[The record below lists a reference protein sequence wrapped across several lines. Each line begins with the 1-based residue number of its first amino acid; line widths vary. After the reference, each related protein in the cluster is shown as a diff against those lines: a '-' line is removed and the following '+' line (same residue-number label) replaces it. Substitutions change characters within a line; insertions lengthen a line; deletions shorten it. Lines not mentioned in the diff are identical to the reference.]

1 MTRYLATSFVSLALA
16 ALVGSQAGA
25 PVAAQLPPVPVP
37 AENPITELKRVLGKI
52 LFWDEQ
58 LSSDDTVACGTC
70 HRPASGGADPRFGR
84 HTGTDM
90 GTIDDV
96 WGSPGVVYM
105 NEAGEALEH
114 PMFGFEPQVTRRVAP
129 SNFGALWAGEVFWDG
144 RAGSRFLNPLS
155 GEVAIAAGGA
165 LENQVLD
172 SLSNPAE
179 MTHPGRTWDDLT
191 AKLRRVRPLALAR
204 DLPVDVSEALS
215 EHSDYPALFRAAF
228 GASETA
234 PAIAAPNISP
244 HDASNISP
252 QNAPDTSSQNAPEI
266 SPADAPEISPES
278 APESAS
284 DITPVRIAFAIATY
298 QRTLVADRTPWDRYM
313 AGDETALTEQA
324 EFGWQVFQRLRC
336 VNCHEP
342 PLFTNNDF
350 FNIGLR
356 LSQFDTGRQQ
366 VTDDPEDAGEMR
378 VPGLRNVGL
387 RTRLMHTGEFGRL
400 SEAITFYNTAMALP
414 GVDEIPGVGT
424 YVFDLTGFDSYDLDA
439 FLRSGL
445 VDPRVADE
453 TFPFDRPRLRTET
466 EP

>member
-1 MTRYLATSFVSLALA
+1 MQRALNSLFAPLAMVV
-16 ALVGSQAGA
+16 LVGVQAGVPA
-25 PVAAQLPPVPVP
+25 AAQLPPVPVP
-37 AENPITELKRVLGKI
+37 AENPVTEPKRVLGKI

-58 LSSDDTVACGTC
+58 LSSNDTTACGTC

-114 PMFGFEPQVTRRVAP
+114 PIFGFEPQVTRRVAP
-129 SNFGALWAGEVFWDG
+129 SNFGALWAGEAFWDG
-144 RAGSRFLNPLS
+144 RAGSRFLDPLS
-155 GEVAIAAGGA
+155 GEVAIAESGA

-172 SLSNPAE
+172 SLSNPTE

-191 AKLRRVRPLALAR
+191 EKLRRVRPLALAR
-204 DLPVDVSEALS
+204 DLPVDVSEALT
-215 EHSDYPALFRAAF
+215 EHPDYPALFRAAF
-228 GASETA
+228 GASD
-234 PAIAAPNISP
+234 ISP
-244 HDASNISP
+244 EI
-252 QNAPDTSSQNAPEI
+252 APEI
-266 SPADAPEISPES
+266 
-278 APESAS
+278 AS
-284 DITPVRIAFAIATY
+284 EITPVRIAFAIATY

-313 AGDETALTEQA
+313 AGDETALSEQA

-336 VNCHEP
+336 VNCHVP

-356 LSQFDTGRQQ
+356 LSEFDTGRQQ
-366 VTDDPEDAGEMR
+366 VTGDPEDAGEMR
-378 VPGLRNVGL
+378 VPSLRNVGL

-414 GVDEIPGVGT
+414 GVDEVPGVGT

-439 FLRSGL
+439 FLRTAL
-445 VDPRVADE
+445 LDPRVAEE
-453 TFPFDRPRLRTET
+453 TFPFDRPTLGSELER
-466 EP
+466 

>member
-1 MTRYLATSFVSLALA
+1 MA
-16 ALVGSQAGA
+16 ALVGPQAGTPA
-25 PVAAQLPPVPVP
+25 VAQLPPVPVP
-37 AENPITELKRVLGKI
+37 AENPITEPKRVLGKI

-58 LSSDDTVACGTC
+58 LSSDDTIACGTC

-105 NEAGEALEH
+105 DEAGEALEH

-144 RAGSRFLNPLS
+144 RAGSRFLDPLS
-155 GEVAIAAGGA
+155 GEVAIAEGGA

-172 SLSNPAE
+172 SLANPAE
-179 MTHPGRTWDDLT
+179 MTHPGRTWNDLT
-191 AKLRRVRPLALAR
+191 EKLRRVRPLALAR
-204 DLPVDVSEALS
+204 DYPADVSDALAR
-215 EHSDYPALFRAAF
+215 HPDYPALFRAAF
-228 GASETA
+228 GASE
-234 PAIAAPNISP
+234 N
-244 HDASNISP
+244 AS
-252 QNAPDTSSQNAPEI
+252 E
-266 SPADAPEISPES
+266 
-278 APESAS
+278 
-284 DITPVRIAFAIATY
+284 ITPVRIAFAIATY
-298 QRTLVADRTPWDRYM
+298 QRTLVADQTPWDRYM
-313 AGDETALTEQA
+313 AGDETALSEQA
-324 EFGWQVFQRLRC
+324 EFGWRVFQRLRC

-356 LSQFDTGRQQ
+356 LSEFDTGRQE
-366 VTDDPEDAGEMR
+366 VTADPEDAGEVR

-400 SEAITFYNTAMALP
+400 SEAIAFYNTAMALP
-414 GVDEIPGVGT
+414 GVDEVPGLGT

-439 FLRSGL
+439 FLRTGL
-445 VDPRVADE
+445 LDPRVAGE
-453 TFPFDRPRLRTET
+453 TFPFDRPTLGSET
-466 EP
+466 ER

>member
-1 MTRYLATSFVSLALA
+1 MQSALKSLLAPLAVALFV
-16 ALVGSQAGA
+16 GTQATIPA
-25 PVAAQLPPVPVP
+25 AAQLPPVPVP
-37 AENPITELKRVLGKI
+37 AENPITEPKRVLGKI

-58 LSSDDTVACGTC
+58 LSSNDTTACGTC
-70 HRPASGGADPRFGR
+70 HRPGSGGADPRFGR
-84 HTGTDM
+84 HTGTDK

-105 NEAGEALEH
+105 NEAGEVLEH
-114 PMFGFEPQVTRRVAP
+114 PIFGFEPQVTRRVAP

-144 RAGSRFLNPLS
+144 RAGSRLLDSQS
-155 GEVAIAAGGA
+155 GEVAIAEGGA

-191 AKLRRVRPLALAR
+191 EKLRRVRPLALAR
-204 DLPVDVSEALS
+204 DYPVDVSQALA
-215 EHSDYPALFRAAF
+215 EHPDYPALFRAAF
-228 GASETA
+228 GDDGITA
-234 PAIAAPNISP
+234 
-244 HDASNISP
+244 
-252 QNAPDTSSQNAPEI
+252 
-266 SPADAPEISPES
+266 
-278 APESAS
+278 
-284 DITPVRIAFAIATY
+284 VRIAFAIATY
-298 QRTLVADRTPWDRYM
+298 QRTLVADRTPWDSYM

-324 EFGWQVFQRLRC
+324 EFGWRVFQRLRC

-356 LSQFDTGRQQ
+356 LSEFDTGRLQ
-366 VTDDPEDAGEMR
+366 VTGDPEDTGEMR
-378 VPGLRNVGL
+378 VPSLRNVGL

-414 GVDEIPGVGT
+414 GVDEVPGVGT

-439 FLRSGL
+439 FLRTAL
-445 VDPRVADE
+445 LDPRVAEE
-453 TFPFDRPRLRTET
+453 TFPFDRPTLGSEQER
-466 EP
+466 

>member
-1 MTRYLATSFVSLALA
+1 MAVLLGAQ
-16 ALVGSQAGA
+16 VGVPA
-25 PVAAQLPPVPVP
+25 AAQLPPVPVP
-37 AENPITELKRVLGKI
+37 AENPITEPKRVLGKI

-58 LSSDDTVACGTC
+58 LSSNDTTACGTC

-114 PMFGFEPQVTRRVAP
+114 PIFGYEPQVTRRIAP

-144 RAGSRFLNPLS
+144 RAGSQFLDPQS
-155 GEVAIAAGGA
+155 GDVVIVQGGA

-179 MTHPGRTWDDLT
+179 MTHPGRAWNDLT
-191 AKLRRVRPLALAR
+191 EKLRRVRPLALAR
-204 DLPVDVSEALS
+204 DFPDDVSEALA
-215 EHSDYPALFRAAF
+215 EHPDYPALFRAAF
-228 GASETA
+228 GDDGITA
-234 PAIAAPNISP
+234 
-244 HDASNISP
+244 
-252 QNAPDTSSQNAPEI
+252 
-266 SPADAPEISPES
+266 
-278 APESAS
+278 
-284 DITPVRIAFAIATY
+284 VRIAFAIATY

-313 AGDETALTEQA
+313 AGEETALTEQA
-324 EFGWQVFQRLRC
+324 RFGWQVFQRLRC

-342 PLFTNNDF
+342 PLFTNHDF

-356 LSQFDTGRQQ
+356 LSEFDTGRQE
-366 VTDDPEDAGEMR
+366 VTADPEDAGEMR
-378 VPGLRNVGL
+378 VPSLRNVGL

-400 SEAITFYNTAMALP
+400 SEAITFYNAAMALP
-414 GVDEIPGVGT
+414 GVDEVPGVGT

-439 FLRSGL
+439 FLRFGL
-445 VDPRVADE
+445 MDSRVAEE
-453 TFPFDRPRLRTET
+453 TFPFDRPRLRSET
-466 EP
+466 DP

>member
-1 MTRYLATSFVSLALA
+1 MQSALKSLLTPLAVALFVGA
-16 ALVGSQAGA
+16 QAGVPA
-25 PVAAQLPPVPVP
+25 AAQLPPVPVP
-37 AENPITELKRVLGKI
+37 SENPITEPKRVLGKI

-58 LSSDDTVACGTC
+58 LSSNDTTACGTC

-84 HTGTDM
+84 HTGTDK

-114 PMFGFEPQVTRRVAP
+114 PIFDFEPQVTRRVAP

-144 RAGSRFLNPLS
+144 RAGSRFLDPLS
-155 GEVAIAAGGA
+155 GEVAIAEGGA

-191 AKLRRVRPLALAR
+191 EKLRRVRPLALAR
-204 DLPVDVSEALS
+204 NFPADVTEALAGDA
-215 EHSDYPALFRAAF
+215 DYPALFRSAF
-228 GASETA
+228 GESETA
-234 PAIAAPNISP
+234 PEIAS
-244 HDASNISP
+244 
-252 QNAPDTSSQNAPEI
+252 E
-266 SPADAPEISPES
+266 
-278 APESAS
+278 
-284 DITPVRIAFAIATY
+284 ITPVRIAFAIATY
-298 QRTLVADRTPWDRYM
+298 ERTLVADRTPWDRYM
-313 AGDETALTEQA
+313 AGDEAALSEQA
-324 EFGWQVFQRLRC
+324 EFGWRVFQRLRC

-356 LSQFDTGRQQ
+356 LSEFDTGRQG

-378 VPGLRNVGL
+378 VPSLRNVGL

-414 GVDEIPGVGT
+414 GVDEVPGVGT

-439 FLRSGL
+439 FLRTGL
-445 VDPRVADE
+445 LDPRVAEE
-453 TFPFDRPRLRTET
+453 TFPFDRPTLGSEQER
-466 EP
+466 

>member
-1 MTRYLATSFVSLALA
+1 MRFRRPPMPDHDPVSTTRSLVPWYVSLTMA
-16 ALVGSQAGA
+16 ALVGSQVGTPA
-25 PVAAQLPPVPVP
+25 AAQLPPVPVP
-37 AENPITELKRVLGKI
+37 AENPITEPKRVLGKI

-58 LSSDDTVACGTC
+58 LSSDDTTACGTC

-84 HTGTDM
+84 HTGTDK

-96 WGSPGVVYM
+96 WGSPGVVHM
-105 NEAGEALEH
+105 NEAGETLEH
-114 PMFGFEPQVTRRVAP
+114 PIFGFEPQVTRRVAP

-144 RAGSRFLNPLS
+144 RAGSRFLDPLS
-155 GEVAIAAGGA
+155 GEVAIAEGGA

-179 MTHPGRTWDDLT
+179 MTHPGRTWDDL
-191 AKLRRVRPLALAR
+191 AGKLRRVRPLALAR
-204 DLPVDVSEALS
+204 DFPVDVAEALA
-215 EHSDYPALFRAAF
+215 EHPDYPALFRAAF
-228 GASETA
+228 GDDGITA
-234 PAIAAPNISP
+234 
-244 HDASNISP
+244 
-252 QNAPDTSSQNAPEI
+252 
-266 SPADAPEISPES
+266 
-278 APESAS
+278 
-284 DITPVRIAFAIATY
+284 VRIAFAIAIY

-324 EFGWQVFQRLRC
+324 EFGWRVFQRLRC

-356 LSQFDTGRQQ
+356 LSEFDTGRQG

-378 VPGLRNVGL
+378 VPSLRNVGL

-414 GVDEIPGVGT
+414 GVDEVPGVGT

-439 FLRSGL
+439 FLRFGL
-445 VDPRVADE
+445 VDPRVAE
-453 TFPFDRPRLRTET
+453 ESFPFDRPTLGSET
-466 EP
+466 ER

>member
-1 MTRYLATSFVSLALA
+1 MQSALKSLLAPLAVALFVGA
-16 ALVGSQAGA
+16 QAGVPA
-25 PVAAQLPPVPVP
+25 AAQLPPVPVP
-37 AENPITELKRVLGKI
+37 AENPITEPKRVLGKI

-58 LSSDDTVACGTC
+58 LSSDDTTACGTC

-105 NEAGEALEH
+105 NEAGEALDH
-114 PMFGFEPQVTRRVAP
+114 PIFGFEPQVTRRVAP

-144 RAGSRFLNPLS
+144 RAGSRFLDPMS
-155 GEVAIAAGGA
+155 GEVAIAEGGA

-191 AKLRRVRPLALAR
+191 GKLHRVRPLALAR
-204 DLPVDVSEALS
+204 NFPADVSEALA
-215 EHSDYPALFRAAF
+215 EHPDYPALFQAAF
-228 GASETA
+228 GDDGITA
-234 PAIAAPNISP
+234 
-244 HDASNISP
+244 
-252 QNAPDTSSQNAPEI
+252 
-266 SPADAPEISPES
+266 
-278 APESAS
+278 
-284 DITPVRIAFAIATY
+284 VRIAFAIATY
-298 QRTLVADRTPWDRYM
+298 QRTLAADRTPWDRYM
-313 AGDETALTEQA
+313 AGDESALTEQA

-356 LSQFDTGRQQ
+356 LSEFDTGRQG
-366 VTDDPEDAGEMR
+366 VTDDPEDAGEVR
-378 VPGLRNVGL
+378 VPSLRNVGL

-414 GVDEIPGVGT
+414 GVDEVPGVGT
-424 YVFDLTGFDSYDLDA
+424 YVFDLTGYDSYDLDA
-439 FLRSGL
+439 FLRTAL
-445 VDPRVADE
+445 LDPRVAEE
-453 TFPFDRPRLRTET
+453 TFPFDRPTLGSEL

>member
-1 MTRYLATSFVSLALA
+1 MTRSLVPWFVSLAMA
-16 ALVGSQAGA
+16 ALVGSQAGTPA
-25 PVAAQLPPVPVP
+25 AAQLPPVPVP
-37 AENPITELKRVLGKI
+37 AENPITEPKRVLGKI

-58 LSSDDTVACGTC
+58 LSSDDTIACGTC

-105 NEAGEALEH
+105 DEAGEALEH

-144 RAGSRFLNPLS
+144 RAGSRFLDPLS
-155 GEVAIAAGGA
+155 GEVAVAEGGA

-191 AKLRRVRPLALAR
+191 GKLRRVRPLALAR
-204 DLPVDVSEALS
+204 DFPVDVTEALAR
-215 EHSDYPALFRAAF
+215 HTDYPALFRAAF
-228 GASETA
+228 GAPEPIPETA
-234 PAIAAPNISP
+234 PEIPP
-244 HDASNISP
+244 ETASE
-252 QNAPDTSSQNAPEI
+252 TAPEI
-266 SPADAPEISPES
+266 SPVIAPEIPPVIAQETSPEF
-278 APESAS
+278 APQISPETAS
-284 DITPVRIAFAIATY
+284 EITPVRIAFAIATY
-298 QRTLVADRTPWDRYM
+298 QRTLVADQTPWDRHM
-313 AGDETALTEQA
+313 AGDETALSEQA
-324 EFGWQVFQRLRC
+324 EFGWRVFQRLRC

-356 LSQFDTGRQQ
+356 LSEFDTGRQE
-366 VTDDPEDAGEMR
+366 VTADPEDAGEVR
-378 VPGLRNVGL
+378 VPSLRNVGL
-387 RTRLMHTGEFGRL
+387 RTRFMHTGEFGRL
-400 SEAITFYNTAMALP
+400 SEAIAFYNTAMALP
-414 GVDEIPGVGT
+414 GVDEVPGVGT

-439 FLRSGL
+439 FLRTGL
-445 VDPRVADE
+445 LDSRVAEE
-453 TFPFDRPRLRTET
+453 TFPFDRPTLGSERER
-466 EP
+466 

>member
-1 MTRYLATSFVSLALA
+1 MAFLGGA
-16 ALVGSQAGA
+16 QA
-25 PVAAQLPPVPVP
+25 VAQLPPVPVP
-37 AENPITELKRVLGKI
+37 AENPITEPKRVLGKI

-58 LSSDDTVACGTC
+58 LSSDDTTACGTC

-84 HTGTDM
+84 HTGTDR

-114 PMFGFEPQVTRRVAP
+114 PIFGFEPQVTRRIAP

-144 RAGSRFLNPLS
+144 RAGPRFLNPQS
-155 GEVAIAAGGA
+155 GEVVIAQGGA

-191 AKLRRVRPLALAR
+191 GKLRRVRPLAQAR
-204 DLPVDVSEALS
+204 GFPDDVSEALA
-215 EHSDYPALFRAAF
+215 ELPDYPALFRAAF
-228 GASETA
+228 GDDGITA
-234 PAIAAPNISP
+234 I
-244 HDASNISP
+244 
-252 QNAPDTSSQNAPEI
+252 
-266 SPADAPEISPES
+266 
-278 APESAS
+278 
-284 DITPVRIAFAIATY
+284 RIAFAIATY

-313 AGDETALTEQA
+313 AGEETALTEQA
-324 EFGWQVFQRLRC
+324 RFGWQVFQRLRC
-336 VNCHEP
+336 VNCHVP
-342 PLFTNNDF
+342 PLFTNNDY

-356 LSQFDTGRQQ
+356 LSEFDTGRQE
-366 VTDDPEDAGEMR
+366 VTADPEDAGEMR
-378 VPGLRNVGL
+378 VPSLRNVGL

-400 SEAITFYNTAMALP
+400 SEAITFYNAAMALP

-439 FLRSGL
+439 FLRFGL
-445 VDPRVADE
+445 LDPRVADE
-453 TFPFDRPRLRTET
+453 TFPFDRPRLRSET
-466 EP
+466 DP

>member
-1 MTRYLATSFVSLALA
+1 MQSVLKSLLTPLAVALFVGA
-16 ALVGSQAGA
+16 QARVPA
-25 PVAAQLPPVPVP
+25 AAQLPPVPVP
-37 AENPITELKRVLGKI
+37 AENPITEPKRVLGKI

-58 LSSDDTVACGTC
+58 LSSDDTTACGTC
-70 HRPASGGADPRFGR
+70 HRPGSGGADPRFGR
-84 HTGTDM
+84 HTGTDR

-105 NEAGEALEH
+105 NEAGESLEH
-114 PMFGFEPQVTRRVAP
+114 PIFGFEPQVTRRVAP
-129 SNFGALWAGEVFWDG
+129 SNFGALWAAEVFWDG
-144 RAGSRFLNPLS
+144 RAGPQFLDPQS
-155 GEVAIAAGGA
+155 GEVAIAEGGA

-191 AKLRRVRPLALAR
+191 GKLRRVRPLALAR
-204 DLPVDVSEALS
+204 DFPVDVSEALT
-215 EHSDYPALFRAAF
+215 EHPDYPALFRAAF
-228 GASETA
+228 G
-234 PAIAAPNISP
+234 
-244 HDASNISP
+244 D
-252 QNAPDTSSQNAPEI
+252 DG
-266 SPADAPEISPES
+266 
-278 APESAS
+278 
-284 DITPVRIAFAIATY
+284 ITVVRIAFAIATY
-298 QRTLVADRTPWDRYM
+298 QRTLVADRTRWDRYM

-324 EFGWQVFQRLRC
+324 EFGWRVFQRLRC

-356 LSQFDTGRQQ
+356 LSEFDTGRQG

-378 VPGLRNVGL
+378 VPSLRNVGL

-414 GVDEIPGVGT
+414 GVDEVPGVGT

-439 FLRSGL
+439 FLRTAL
-445 VDPRVADE
+445 LDPRVAEE
-453 TFPFDRPRLRTET
+453 TFPFDRPTLGSEL